1 MSEGD
6 GPRPSFW
13 TTGIDGVHYY
23 GATASCSLGALLSLV
38 FAGLW
43 WTNAVTEG
51 GSGYA
56 AYLTGGLD
64 PALVWEGEVF
74 RIFTAPLL
82 HVAPYHFLAN
92 LAGLMGLGAT
102 LEAQIG
108 GPRTL
113 LVVGLSMFAG
123 SVATIAV
130 SPGASVVVGAS
141 GGVFG
146 VFGAWGTL
154 ALRQR
159 RSPTPLLRRVRW
171 CTPIALLADSVLAF
185 LFPAKIGWASHF
197 GGFAGGMAA
206 MALLSRGAGPIPLR
220 RSPHWMRWL
229 AVGLA
234 ALFLWAIAVD
244 VRRVASGRICEVL
257 DRDWNEANRKGF
269 TAALRDMPV
278 DCANLEPEP
287 PPATR

>member
-13 TTGIDGVHYY
+13 TRGADGVHYY

-38 FAGLW
+38 FAALW
-43 WTNAVTEG
+43 WANAVTRE
-51 GSGYA
+51 GSGYD

-64 PALVWEGEVF
+64 SALVWEGEVF

-82 HVAPYHFLAN
+82 HLAPYHFMLN
-92 LAGLMGLGAT
+92 LAGLMGLGVT

-123 SVATIAV
+123 SITTIAV
-130 SPGASVVVGAS
+130 SPGASVLVGAS

-146 VFGAWGTL
+146 VLGAWAML

-159 RSPTPLLRRVRW
+159 RSPTPLLRRVGW
-171 CTPIALLADSVLAF
+171 TIPIALVVDSVLAF
-185 LFPAKIGWASHF
+185 LFPARIGWAAHF

-206 MALLSRGAGPIPLR
+206 MSLLARGARPIPLR
-220 RSPHWMRWL
+220 RSPRWMRWV
-229 AVGLA
+229 AAGLA

-244 VRRVASGRICEVL
+244 VHLIASGRICEVL
-257 DRDWNEANRKGF
+257 DRDWNDADREGF

-278 DCANLEPEP
+278 ACANLEP
-287 PPATR
+287 